1 MPINDR
7 DDVNHREAAR
17 ILGTSLLAGLRRGYL
32 TEAEERRI
40 DRTIERAEIREAEK
54 RAIRQAAQE
63 ARDRARFE
71 AKKQKAV
78 DRATKRSG
86 FSWL

>member
-7 DDVNHREAAR
+7 DPVNHREAAR
-17 ILGTSLLAGLRRGYL
+17 IFGTTLWAALRRGYL
-32 TEAEERRI
+32 TEAEDRSI
-40 DRTIERAEIREAEK
+40 DRIIDRADVREAEK
-54 RAIRQAAQE
+54 REIRQAAQE